1 MLASSLKGFL
11 MLLWSDTKRR
21 TPLYLLVSTR
31 LHRGHT
37 LQSYKDS
44 VGVTDSL
51 MAHVVRLAE
60 IIPDYAV
67 ATNTTHA
74 CHYTCNICPHDT
86 LYALGTKSVYA

>member
-21 TPLYLLVSTR
+21 TPVHLLVSTR

-51 MAHVVRLAE
+51 KARVVRLA
-60 IIPDYAV
+60 

-74 CHYTCNICPHDT
+74 CHYTCNICPRDP
-86 LYALGTKSVYA
+86 LYAVGTKSVYA